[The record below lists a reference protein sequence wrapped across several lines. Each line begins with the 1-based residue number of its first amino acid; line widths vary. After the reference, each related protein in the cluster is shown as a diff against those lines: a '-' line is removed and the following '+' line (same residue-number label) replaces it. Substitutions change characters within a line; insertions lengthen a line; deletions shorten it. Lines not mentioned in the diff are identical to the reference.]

1 MKSYLLHAIFIFT
14 VSNYAVS
21 NIETIE
27 ELDKEKKK
35 IKQEI
40 SEKNGRIS
48 KLNEELENITNNI
61 IETTRKL
68 NKKIEDVIKQQEEL
82 LNIQND
88 IVSTEK
94 ILISIQSS
102 ISNIN
107 FEINQKELEIKKQED
122 NIKEKEKILNE
133 IKIELDNR
141 TKKAYDFGVKNNIS
155 KEDKK
160 YLIDYYHFVQQED
173 LNLSNEYRKQ
183 KHKLEDDKKVL
194 EQSKKNLKNDKKIMQ
209 DKKKTNDVLINSL
222 KETKK
227 IKEKLLATLRK
238 EKTSLNKTLN
248 KNKKQKET
256 TQNQIEEI
264 KSLISSLLKDEK
276 RNEKIKQDLIKRRQ
290 QQKQIIS
297 TNFKDLKGKLKWP
310 VNGKIISKHGT
321 QINTELNTTTEN
333 IGIEIECPKNATAM
347 SIMDGYVSKITFIAG
362 MGNVIIINHGDDY
375 KTIYSNIDGSII
387 ENNDGTKT
395 IYSNIDTSIKVSEN
409 QYLSNNYKVGTI
421 GDNLISKKG
430 KLHFQIWYKDKN
442 LNPESWL
449 IRK

>member
-1 MKSYLLHAIFIFT
+1 MKNYLLTIFIFT
-14 VSNYAVS
+14 ISNYAMS
-21 NIETIE
+21 SIETIE
-27 ELDKEKKK
+27 KLDKAKKK
-35 IKQEI
+35 IKLEI
-40 SEKNGRIS
+40 SKKNGKID
-48 KLNEELENITNNI
+48 KLNEELENITRNI

-68 NKKIEDVIKQQEEL
+68 NQKIEDVIKQQEEL
-82 LNIQND
+82 LSIQND
-88 IVSTEK
+88 IVSTK
-94 ILISIQSS
+94 RILTSIESS

-107 FEINQKELEIKKQED
+107 FEINKKELEIKKQEN

-133 IKIELDNR
+133 IKKELDNR
-141 TKKAYDFGVKNNIS
+141 TRKAYDSGIKNNIS

-160 YLIDYYHFVQQED
+160 YLIDYYHFIQQED

-183 KHKLEDDKKVL
+183 KYILEDDKELL
-194 EQSKKNLKNDKKIMQ
+194 EQSKKNLKSEKKIMQ
-209 DKKKTNDVLINSL
+209 DKKKTNDILIKNL
-222 KETKK
+222 KDTKK
-227 IKEKLLATLRK
+227 IKEKLLATLRQ
-238 EKTSLNKTLN
+238 EKTSLDKRLN

-256 TQNQIEEI
+256 TQNQIKEI
-264 KSLISSLLKDEK
+264 KSLIASLLKDEK
-276 RNEKIKQDLIKRRQ
+276 RNEKIKQDLIKKRQ

-297 TNFKDLKGKLKWP
+297 TNFKDMKGKLNWP
-310 VNGKIISKHGT
+310 VNGKVVTKYGI

-333 IGIEIECPKNATAM
+333 IGIEIECKRNATAM

-395 IYSNIDTSIKVSEN
+395 ILSNIDASIKISED
-409 QYLSNNYKVGTI
+409 QYLSNNYKVGTV
-421 GDNLISKKG
+421 GDNLIKTNG